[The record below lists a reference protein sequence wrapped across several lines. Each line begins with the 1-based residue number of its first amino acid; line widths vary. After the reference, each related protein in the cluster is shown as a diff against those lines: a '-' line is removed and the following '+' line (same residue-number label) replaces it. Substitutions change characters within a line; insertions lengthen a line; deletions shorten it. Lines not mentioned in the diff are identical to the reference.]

1 MKINN
6 IYSIFDTNKYFQFLL
21 KFFGNKIVLYLNI
34 LVIFICFIL
43 LHIYSLNIYELL
55 KVFFFNLFYI
65 FIPGLLFY
73 NLLKFKGD
81 FIEKFTFSITLGLFF
96 ITLQYIL
103 FFLID
108 QKFLLKYLN
117 FFISLFYVFFIFS
130 FKDIKNNFLQ
140 IPHVLWSL
148 TLLLII
154 ISFFGLSL
162 SAPLP
167 NLVSGIGYNQDK
179 LWSLG
184 LIQALTKN
192 FPPVDPRLSGNELKY
207 HYFMF
212 IYLASISFVTDIIPF
227 KIYFYYSQ
235 FFKIIF
241 FVFSIFL
248 FGKKFFNS
256 EKKGLIFS
264 ILFLFSSCLS
274 FVFGISS
281 DWGLFRNENIH
292 YYTAFP
298 NGYMQAMT
306 FSLIISTIFIDYFRN
321 NKINLNLAILFFI
334 SYLLIAGTK
343 APNSALI
350 LGVLNAMFLI
360 NLFIKKINF
369 QSFLLLVLITNII
382 FLTFYYYLYMSHSI
396 HVMKP
401 ELVIGSFVRL
411 QSEYKVET
419 TLVITILKNL
429 YYFFL
434 IPFHMFFVLP
444 LGIFFMIFF
453 YKEVLNFNRQ
463 EFDIIYL
470 IFFSLLGIF
479 ISNFIYIP
487 FNGNQYFFQ
496 AVSPYLII
504 LGLYFFWK
512 YKNLINKNVNLFIVL
527 IISISLISSLSI
539 SIRQIVKGTVGLS
552 QIYIS
557 DNFNNCNY
565 NLNNFS
571 EKFKKQYY
579 SNCYDWNRITKL
591 EYEAMTWIKNNT
603 KTDSIILSNRLYNH
617 INSKNNIKKKYYSKF
632 FYYSTFSNRNYFLE
646 GYSYWIPEK
655 LAKERLEILNQI
667 YYSASDD
674 IKYNLL
680 NKNEIN
686 YIVVSEFIDPDLNLD
701 NKFLKLVFKNDH
713 IKVYKFNV

>member
-6 IYSIFDTNKYFQFLL
+6 IYSIFDTNKYLQFLL

-34 LVIFICFIL
+34 LVILFCFIL

-81 FIEKFTFSITLGLFF
+81 FIEKFTFSITFGLFF

-103 FFLID
+103 FFSID

-130 FKDIKNNFLQ
+130 FKDIKNNFIQ

-167 NLVSGIGYNQDK
+167 NLVSGIAYNQDK

-248 FGKKFFNS
+248 FGKKFFYS

-306 FSLIISTIFIDYFRN
+306 FSLIISSILIDYFRN
-321 NKINLNLAILFFI
+321 NKINLNVAILFLI
-334 SYLLIAGTK
+334 SYILIAGTK

-350 LGVLNAMFLI
+350 LGILNVMFLI

-369 QSFLLLVLITNII
+369 QSFFLLALITNII
-382 FLTFYYYLYMSHSI
+382 FLTAYYYLYMSHSI
-396 HVMKP
+396 QVMKP

-411 QSEYKVET
+411 QSEYLVET

-434 IPFHMFFVLP
+434 IPFHMFLVLP
-444 LGIFFMIFF
+444 LGIFFLIFF
-453 YKEVLNFNRQ
+453 YKEILNFNRQ

-479 ISNFIYIP
+479 ISNLIYIP
-487 FNGNQYFFQ
+487 LNGNQYFFQ
-496 AVSPYLII
+496 AVCPYLII

-512 YKNLINKNVNLFIVL
+512 YENSINKNINLFIVL
-527 IISISLISSLSI
+527 IISISLISSLSV
-539 SIRQIVKGTVGLS
+539 SIRQIVKGTVGIS
-552 QIYIS
+552 QIYVS

-603 KTDSIILSNRLYNH
+603 KADSIILSNRLYNH
-617 INSKNNIKKKYYSKF
+617 INSKNNTKKEFYSKF
-632 FYYSTFSNRNYFLE
+632 FYYSAFSNRNYFLE
-646 GYSYWIPEK
+646 GYSYWIPKK

-667 YYSASDD
+667 YYSASDYT
-674 IKYNLL
+674 KYNLL

-713 IKVYKFNV
+713 IKVYEFNI